1 VTIAVGKGDSW
12 DEAAREAKRAV
23 AAVRDDPQG
32 RLQLLDRAYGSEE
45 EWCRAERAFM
55 EWEVRRGVLNP
66 PGHTPPGSGWW
77 RAVNERLLRDVEAAR
92 LLDSWG
98 TEPASGHGPVAWWL
112 SFFQNPG
119 PQAWYRAHNA
129 SVIAGYLTAA
139 PLALHET
146 DHEQKLM
153 NLILMRVL
161 YAHLMEEHGPLHPGP
176 LSHIGRL
183 FADPRSFGI
192 GRIVKVPS
200 FYPPHY
206 PLDDSDGRQEAQHQ
220 HRWARSLFLMLI
232 DEDMVIPRLEKLYW
246 FVAELLALPRLVHL
260 AIRGMPSYPWG
271 ALVPASEIE
280 RLTLTVTPASA
291 LLAELRRLALGR
303 SAARHQ

>member
-1 VTIAVGKGDSW
+1 
-12 DEAAREAKRAV
+12 V

-66 PGHTPPGSGWW
+66 PGQEPPGSAWW
-77 RAVNERLLRDVEAAR
+77 RAVNERLLRDVEEAR
-92 LLDSWG
+92 LLVSRG
-98 TEPASGHGPVAWWL
+98 TEPAAGRGSAWWV
-112 SFFQNPG
+112 SFFQDPG
-119 PQAWYRAHNA
+119 PQSWYRAHNA
-129 SVIAGYLTAA
+129 SVIAGYLSAA
-139 PLALHET
+139 PLALRET

-161 YAHLMEEHGPLHPGP
+161 YAQLMEEHGPLHPGR

-206 PLDDSDGRQEAQHQ
+206 PLDDAAVDH
-220 HRWARSLFLMLI
+220 HRHGWARSVFLTLV
-232 DEDMVIPRLEKLYW
+232 DEDMVVPRLEKLYW

-260 AIRGMPSYPWG
+260 ALRGMPSYPWG
-271 ALVPASEIE
+271 ALVPTGEIE
-280 RLTLTVTPASA
+280 RLSLTVTPAPA
-291 LLAELRRLALGR
+291 LLAELRRLALDR
-303 SAARHQ
+303 SAAGRS